1 MPGQTGLRFVSA
13 QEFQNII
20 NSGALRPTVNHQS
33 QRIMNRRDFLK
44 QGAIAAAAL
53 YGSGL
58 DLFASAQKEIERK
71 GRAKRVIVVGAG
83 LAGLAAAYEL
93 SRVGHDVTVIE
104 AQTRPGGRVLTLREP
119 FADGMYAEAGAAR
132 IPADHD
138 LTLKYVKLFNL
149 PLEPMY
155 PAAGTFVAYEKGS
168 RKEINW
174 RLYATAVERAVG
186 VILGPDVNLWS
197 RIRGGNDLL
206 PKAMAARLSEKIIYG
221 SPVTRIE
228 HESGGARVFFSDKG
242 SPQTLACEH
251 LICAVPFGP
260 VKRIEFSPPLS
271 SKKRKA
277 IEETT
282 YGSITRA
289 FIQTANRRWADQG
302 LNGFGVTDDPM
313 EVWQPTFTRAGPRA
327 ILMAYARG
335 KYSEGLTAMKEA
347 ERVDHIIARMEMMF
361 PGARAEVET
370 GLTKCWDLD
379 EWARGAWADTN
390 WGKLHKVFRAEGRIH
405 FAGDH
410 LSTASSW
417 MQGALESG
425 TRVAREVND
434 SR

>member
-1 MPGQTGLRFVSA
+1 
-13 QEFQNII
+13 
-20 NSGALRPTVNHQS
+20 
-33 QRIMNRRDFLK
+33 MNRRDFIK

-58 DLFASAQKEIERK
+58 DRFSSDQKEIERK

-83 LAGLAAAYEL
+83 LAGLSAAYEL
-93 SRVGHDVTVIE
+93 SRVGHDVRVIE

-119 FADGMYAEAGAAR
+119 FADGLYAEAGAAR
-132 IPADHD
+132 IPADHN
-138 LTLKYVKLFNL
+138 LTLKYVRLMNL

-155 PAAGTFVAYEKGS
+155 PSSGAFVVYEKGN
-168 RKEINW
+168 RTEISW
-174 RLYATAVERAVG
+174 RLYAAAVERAVG

-228 HESGGARVFFSDKG
+228 HDSTGARAYFSDKG
-242 SPQTLACEH
+242 TPQTLACDY
-251 LICAVPFGP
+251 LICAVPFGL

-289 FIQTANRRWADQG
+289 FIQTANRRWGDKG

-313 EVWQPTFTRAGPRA
+313 EVWQPTFTQASRRA

-335 KYSEGLTAMKEA
+335 RYSERLTAMKEA
-347 ERVDHIIARMEMMF
+347 ERVGHITARMEAMF
-361 PGARAEVET
+361 PGAVAEVET

-390 WGKLHKVFRAEGRIH
+390 WGRLHKVFRAEGRLH

-425 TRVAREVND
+425 NRVAREVND

>member
-1 MPGQTGLRFVSA
+1 
-13 QEFQNII
+13 
-20 NSGALRPTVNHQS
+20 
-33 QRIMNRRDFLK
+33 MNRRDFLK
-44 QGAIAAAAL
+44 QSAIAAAAL

-58 DLFASAQKEIERK
+58 DLFGSNQKEIELKLK
-71 GRAKRVIVVGAG
+71 GRPKRVIVVGAG

-93 SRVGHDVTVIE
+93 ARVGHDVTVIE

-119 FADGMYAEAGAAR
+119 FADGLYAEAGAAR
-132 IPADHD
+132 IPADHN
-138 LTLKYVKLFNL
+138 LTLKYAKLFNL

-155 PAAGTFVAYEKGS
+155 PSAGTFVAYDKGK
-168 RKEINW
+168 RTEINW
-174 RLYATAVERAVG
+174 RLYAAAVERAVG

-197 RIRGGNDLL
+197 KIRGGNDLL
-206 PKAMAARLSEKIIYG
+206 PKAMAARLSEKIIYNA
-221 SPVTRIE
+221 PVTRIE
-228 HESGGARVFFSDKG
+228 QDSKGARAFFSDKE
-242 SPQTLACEH
+242 SPQTLACDY
-251 LICAVPFGP
+251 LICAVPFGV

-277 IEETT
+277 IEETS
-282 YGSITRA
+282 YASITRA
-289 FIQTANRRWADQG
+289 FIQTANRRWADRG
-302 LNGFGVTDDPM
+302 FNGFGVTDDPM
-313 EVWQPTFTRAGPRA
+313 EVWQPTFTQPGRRG

-335 KYSEGLTAMKEA
+335 NYSERLTAMKEG
-347 ERVDHIIARMEMMF
+347 ERVDHMIARMEMMF
-361 PGARAEVET
+361 PGARTEVET

-390 WGKLHKVFRAEGRIH
+390 WGKLHKVFRAEGRVH

-425 TRVAREVND
+425 NRVAREVND